1 MPTLSLIWNALWR
14 GGAWGLLTGTV
25 LGAAYGAI
33 FANVLLF
40 LGLVSQAAAQFRPDD
55 LPRAYAAVLFLALI
69 GSVAGALFGVPT
81 GLIVG
86 ILDGLLIGVLTC
98 AFFYPLNNVAR
109 HRRVTA
115 IISAVFTAAASW
127 LCFVGIMLFYA
138 NRARANVPVLMLLV
152 TIPALIAGA
161 AGWFVARRIA
171 RWYAG
176 AGSWRLADG
185 S

>member
-40 LGLVSQAAAQFRPDD
+40 LGLLSQAAAQFRPDD

-69 GSVAGALFGVPT
+69 GSVVGALFGVPT

-86 ILDGLLIGVLTC
+86 LIDGLLIGVLTR
-98 AFFYPLNNVAR
+98 AFFYPLKDAAR

-115 IISAVFTAAASW
+115 IVSAIFTTFASW

-138 NRARANVPVLMLLV
+138 NRARANIPVLMLLV

-161 AGWFVARRIA
+161 AGWFVARHIA
-171 RWYAG
+171 RSYEQAG
-176 AGSWRLADG
+176 GWEVKLEA
-185 S
+185 